1 MLAKIIKW
9 IYEVISRV
17 TPLLPVSLS
26 VDGNFSPASRPE
38 SGSGSSTSS
47 FCSDEFEALC
57 VASLSSKGF
66 FDSEGF
72 AMGFEGGFDL
82 FWSADL
88 SEDTY

>member
-26 VDGNFSPASRPE
+26 VDGDFSPASRPE

-66 FDSEGF
+66 